1 MLQSLISDIRS
12 RSLVRGLSELERTLS
27 AVNARSGRGGRSAAM
42 LRSVLQLRVKRKG
55 FILKV
60 SFCTLCAFALFYV
73 WFSNPS
79 PVYAHETLPTLATAS
94 LNVTDDGIEYSV
106 DSGVVNI
113 TGYQGDATTLD
124 LSNRKIDG
132 YVIAQIARSAFN
144 GQAGLRVVKL
154 PSTLLAIGDYAF
166 EGCSGLTTVE
176 FPESLT
182 SVGQDAYKNCTSLT
196 SVTVNSANLGVNYNG
211 VFANAGSG
219 SSGITAKF
227 TSTCSK
233 VPVNFFRQYYT
244 NSGGV
249 ANVTSISIADGVSE
263 IGESA
268 FNGCS
273 SLRSVSFGGSLT
285 KIGPYAFWGC
295 SALRSSALPD
305 TLQRVENGAFEGCVS
320 WSALTLPE
328 SLVYLGRSA
337 FRNCTS
343 LSSIDVLSRDLGV
356 SSDGVFANA
365 GTGTSGTSVSFAS
378 TCKKVPDYFFRQYY
392 TGDGGVANVVKATV
406 AAGVSEVG
414 RAAFQGCSRMKEV
427 VLGLGL
433 TKIDE
438 YAFQGCSSLLAFQFP
453 ATLTRIEGQAFED
466 CSSWSALTL
475 PESLVY
481 LGRSAFRNCTSLS
494 SIDVLS
500 RDLGVS
506 SDGVFAN
513 AGTGTSGTS
522 VSFASTCKKVP
533 DYFFRQYYTGDGGV
547 ANVVKATVAA
557 GVSEV
562 GRAAFQGCSALTS
575 MSLPTSVKVIGEYAF
590 CDCTNLDSLRIPP
603 NVSSNDVGYR
613 AYLNLGLNS
622 TLTVTTGDQYNKIK
636 GNDDYVTTTRTSVVV
651 ASNSLYQATVAKV
664 ANMAYTGKAIK
675 PSPAVMMDSNTLVM
689 GTDYTL
695 SYMDNKA
702 LGKATITVNGKGGY
716 VGSKTVTFNIAPA
729 KVTGVKAVAYSGR
742 YMSLSWSTKSGDKAG
757 VDGYRV
763 YYKHSKKK
771 KPQYFDAY
779 SWNSSKYIY
788 NLAKGGKATVKV
800 QAYENIDGER
810 VYGAWSASKT
820 VKVKG

>member
-1 MLQSLISDIRS
+1 M
-12 RSLVRGLSELERTLS
+12 
-27 AVNARSGRGGRSAAM
+27 
-42 LRSVLQLRVKRKG
+42 
-55 FILKV
+55 
-60 SFCTLCAFALFYV
+60 
-73 WFSNPS
+73 
-79 PVYAHETLPTLATAS
+79 PTLATAS

-305 TLQRVENGAFEGCVS
+305 TLQRVENGAFEGCV
-320 WSALTLPE
+320 
-328 SLVYLGRSA
+328 
-337 FRNCTS
+337 
-343 LSSIDVLSRDLGV
+343 
-356 SSDGVFANA
+356 
-365 GTGTSGTSVSFAS
+365 
-378 TCKKVPDYFFRQYY
+378 
-392 TGDGGVANVVKATV
+392 
-406 AAGVSEVG
+406 
-414 RAAFQGCSRMKEV
+414 
-427 VLGLGL
+427 
-433 TKIDE
+433 
-438 YAFQGCSSLLAFQFP
+438 
-453 ATLTRIEGQAFED
+453 
-466 CSSWSALTL
+466 SWSALTL